1 MTDLK
6 DEEFRIQDDDDA
18 PGKGPKVSVI
28 GVDGKGGLESA
39 IRSVLEEVFGKTGD
53 KPDEPDVP
61 DEPTRVWDREHKDHH
76 NISRQLMTFGAAV
89 ENLRILQ
96 RAAKSIARLDWSLGD
111 EETLKR
117 IHRINRDLADVLR
130 RYESEMEDLEDAF
143 QATIAYE
150 KDPRFRELIDDL
162 DARGSE

>member
-1 MTDLK
+1 MTELK

-39 IRSVLEEVFGKTGD
+39 IRSVLEEVFGRTDD
-53 KPDEPDVP
+53 KPDIP
-61 DEPTRVWDREHKDHH
+61 DEPTRTWDREKKDHH

-89 ENLRILQ
+89 ENFRVLQ
-96 RAAKSIARLDWSLGD
+96 RTAKSISRLDWSLGD
-111 EETLKR
+111 EVMLKSIR
-117 IHRINRDLADVLR
+117 AINRDLAEVLR
-130 RYESEMEDLEDAF
+130 MYESAMEDLEDSF

>member
-1 MTDLK
+1 MTELK

-39 IRSVLEEVFGKTGD
+39 IRSVLEEVFGKTDD
-53 KPDEPDVP
+53 KSDTP
-61 DEPTRVWDREHKDHH
+61 DEPTRVWDREHKDYH

-89 ENLRILQ
+89 EDLRVLQ
-96 RAAKSIARLDWSLGD
+96 RTAKSISRLDWSLGD
-111 EETLKR
+111 EVMLKR
-117 IHRINRDLADVLR
+117 IHAINRDLAEVLR
-130 RYESEMEDLEDAF
+130 RYESAMEDLEDTF

-150 KDPRFRELIDDL
+150 EDPRFRELIDDL

>member
-28 GVDGKGGLESA
+28 GMDGKGGLESA
-39 IRSVLEEVFGKTGD
+39 IRSVLEEVFGKTDD
-53 KPDEPDVP
+53 KSDVP

-89 ENLRILQ
+89 EDFRILQ
-96 RAAKSIARLDWSLGD
+96 RAAKNMSRLDWSIGD

-130 RYESEMEDLEDAF
+130 RYESEIEDLEDTF

>member
-1 MTDLK
+1 MTELK

-39 IRSVLEEVFGKTGD
+39 IRSVLEEVFGRTDD
-53 KPDEPDVP
+53 KPDIP
-61 DEPTRVWDREHKDHH
+61 DEPTRTWDREKKDHH
-76 NISRQLMTFGAAV
+76 NITRQLMSFGAAV
-89 ENLRILQ
+89 EDFRLLQ
-96 RAAKSIARLDWSLGD
+96 RAAKSIMRLDWSLGD

-117 IHRINRDLADVLR
+117 IHRINRDLADVVR
-130 RYESEMEDLEDAF
+130 RYESELEDLEDTF
-143 QATIAYE
+143 QKTIAYE
-150 KDPRFRELIDDL
+150 EDPRFRELVDDL

>member
-1 MTDLK
+1 MTELK
-6 DEEFRIQDDDDA
+6 DDEFRIQDDDDA

-28 GVDGKGGLESA
+28 GVDGKGSLESA
-39 IRSVLEEVFGKTGD
+39 IRSVLEEVFGKTDD
-53 KPDEPDVP
+53 KSDVP

-89 ENLRILQ
+89 EDFRILQ
-96 RAAKSIARLDWSLGD
+96 RAAKNMSRLDWSLGD
-111 EETLKR
+111 EAMLER
-117 IHRINRDLADVLR
+117 IHAINRDLAEVLR
-130 RYESEMEDLEDAF
+130 RYESAIEDLEDAF